1 MMATGIRSMK
11 TERLSTKKEASGVAA
26 KRKIIRREARLDG
39 YIQVWNEYNETELE
53 KEKKY
58 GIWHNS

>member
-11 TERLSTKKEASGVAA
+11 SERLPTKKGTSGMAA
-26 KRKIIRREARLDG
+26 KRKIIRREARSDG

-58 GIWHNS
+58 GIWQNS

>member
-1 MMATGIRSMK
+1 MK
-11 TERLSTKKEASGVAA
+11 SERLPTKKGTSGMAA
-26 KRKIIRREARLDG
+26 KRKIIRREARSDG

-58 GIWHNS
+58 GIWQNS